1 MGICFPISFIKLKF
15 REQKQMV
22 WKTIGKDIPYKEQN
36 KIMED
41 AFTKE
46 IPPLSKQA
54 VFTIIDQ
61 QDFIPV
67 YTYWLCVLS
76 ILYK

>member
-1 MGICFPISFIKLKF
+1 
-15 REQKQMV
+15 MV

-46 IPPLSKQA
+46 LSPLSVA

-67 YTYWLCVLS
+67 CTYWLYVLS